1 MESLPNLYTYYSA
14 CVGFP
19 TQEGQVQFHIP
30 SSGIQAFLIFLYYI
44 FTPQRLNNWT
54 LITYFIQAI
63 FVAGGIASGGYQDTV
78 FKLGPGNLSSL
89 KWTQVSSLE
98 QEVAYSKMAVVGGKL
113 WLVSGLS
120 PKQGQYQL
128 RNEVHLTLVS
138 AKYCFESIWHLIHI
152 L

>member
-1 MESLPNLYTYYSA
+1 MRWISYTGRPGA
-14 CVGFP
+14 VPHTKFGD
-19 TQEGQVQFHIP
+19 
-30 SSGIQAFLIFLYYI
+30 SGIPDLPLLHLYPSKVEQLNTHYI
-44 FTPQRLNNWT
+44 F
-54 LITYFIQAI
+54 QAI

-128 RNEVHLTLVS
+128 RNEVNLTLVS
-138 AKYCFESIWHLIHI
+138 AKYCFESI
-152 L
+152 